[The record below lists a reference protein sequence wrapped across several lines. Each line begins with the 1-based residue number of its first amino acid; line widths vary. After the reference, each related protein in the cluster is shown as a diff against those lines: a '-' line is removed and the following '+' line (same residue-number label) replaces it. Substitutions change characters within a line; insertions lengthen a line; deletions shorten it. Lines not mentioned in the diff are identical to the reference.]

1 MQQFFNS
8 YPLSGTRTQTP
19 TTFPVTGAKKVAP
32 NKKKAPQKKVIASV
46 DYCSTDLNPFSR
58 ILSIDSP
65 GPNNVCFNAAGIV
78 FHTNIPIESFP
89 TRPDNVYSEFES
101 AAIASTSRIHNR
113 IITGDDANFD
123 FTNKDLI
130 IGEPPPKEEL
140 YGVS

>member
-8 YPLSGTRTQTP
+8 SPLSVTRTQTP

-46 DYCSTDLNPFSR
+46 DYCSTDLYPFSR

-65 GPNNVCFNAAGIV
+65 GPNNVYFNAAGIV
-78 FHTNIPIESFP
+78 FHTNISIESFP

-101 AAIASTSRIHNR
+101 AAIASTSRIHNG
-113 IITGDDANFD
+113 IITGDDDNFD
-123 FTNKDLI
+123 FPTKI
-130 IGEPPPKEEL
+130 
-140 YGVS
+140 